1 MHILL
6 YTTPTCP
13 YCKLVKDFLKDKG
26 ATYTEVDVANDAEAA
41 NEMVKKSGQMGVPVL
56 EINGEVIVGWNQAA
70 IGELL
75 DKSNDKKKEKS
86 LA

>member
-13 YCKLVKDFLKDKG
+13 YCKLVKDFLKEKG
-26 ATYTEVDVANDAEAA
+26 ATFTEVDVANDPEAA

-56 EINGEVIVGWNQAA
+56 ELDGQVIVGWNQAA
-70 IGELL
+70 ISDLL
-75 DKSNDKKKEKS
+75 DKSNNKKKEKS